1 MTSRIALQ
9 NRSPPPILASSH
21 VHSLYFGPHFSHHL
35 WNRSYGAIF
44 GDTDSLN
51 ANSRPTSD
59 SNAVETRPI
68 GESWESWGDGDVWRA
83 VQAMLAKIDNQQN
96 QKSNQPA
103 KPEREGPVAKGTSG
117 PFQLRA
123 PKSKQRRSSNEQRHV
138 DHQLS
143 KRRYFVVFPCVY
155 FIDQSWIIYRIDES
169 FQEHQVTALP
179 LQPQVPFDLQGMAYW
194 LDSQGELWYQLGNEW
209 IKEVFYTVIQQ
220 ALCEV
225 MRCIENN
232 NLQGTT
238 KNLWIHTT
246 SSDDSLGNASS
257 NPSSP
262 TLSIGSDEGH
272 ALPQLSECPD
282 QQEID
287 NWFQQL
293 KRCRAIQAKAGHRL
307 QEVRCPLRKCGKVQ
321 RRPQALRDH
330 LYFHFGIKPYKCQFG
345 CQQAFE
351 TKANMERHTDTCP
364 IRWGTQ

>member
-1 MTSRIALQ
+1 MSTAY
-9 NRSPPPILASSH
+9 ASSPT
-21 VHSLYFGPHFSHHL
+21 SPITAGMRRLALYPK
-35 WNRSYGAIF
+35 N
-44 GDTDSLN
+44 TDDLN
-51 ANSRPTSD
+51 ANSRPASD
-59 SNAVETRPI
+59 SSTVEARPI
-68 GESWESWGDGDVWRA
+68 ERSWESWGDGDVWRA
-83 VQAMLAKIDNQQN
+83 ARAMLATFDNKQN
-96 QKSNQPA
+96 EKSNQPT
-103 KPEREGPVAKGTSG
+103 KPEWGGPIAKGLDPTK

-138 DHQLS
+138 DHQWS
-143 KRRYFVVFPCVY
+143 NKRYFVVFPCVY
-155 FIDQSWIIYRIDES
+155 CIDQEWIIYRIDEG
-169 FQEHQVTALP
+169 FEQYRVTAQP
-179 LQPQVPFDLQGMAYW
+179 LQPQATFNLQGMVYW
-194 LDSQGELWYQLGNEW
+194 LDSQGELWYQLANDW
-209 IKEVFYTVIQQ
+209 VKEVFYTGLQQ

-225 MRCIENN
+225 IRCIENN

-246 SSDDSLGNASS
+246 SSDDSLGASS
-257 NPSSP
+257 DPSSP

-272 ALPQLSECPD
+272 VLPQLSQCPD
-282 QQEID
+282 RNEID

-293 KRCRAIQAKAGHRL
+293 KRCRAIQAKAGNRL
-307 QEVRCPLRKCGKVQ
+307 QEVRCPLGKCGKVQ